1 MLSGVCAVTAW
12 HTSFTYLYVS
22 TETLLIFQTTIF
34 VSSSVTLLPSNVTG
48 DRGTQ
53 LLLWQSLLG
62 ERRYMKS
69 KDWLASDSLK
79 SVFGS

>member
-12 HTSFTYLYVS
+12 HTSCTYLYVS
-22 TETLLIFQTTIF
+22 TETLLIFQPTIF

-62 ERRYMKS
+62 EGRYMKS